1 MGTKRQ
7 YDRVFKERAVKMSY
21 ERDSVKAL
29 AAELGITAERLY
41 KWRAEY
47 AEHGEASFQGHGV
60 ERLSD
65 EGCQVKELEK
75 ELRNTKMELEILKK
89 AIAVFSKIDR

>member
-1 MGTKRQ
+1 MGTKRS
-7 YDRVFKERAVKMSY
+7 YDRTFKERAVKMSY

-29 AAELGITAERLY
+29 ASELGISAERLY

-47 AEHGEASFQGHGV
+47 ADHGEASFQGHGV

-65 EGCQVKELEK
+65 EDRRVKELEK
-75 ELRNTKMELEILKK
+75 KLRNTELEL
-89 AIAVFSKIDR
+89 

>member
-1 MGTKRQ
+1 MGTKRS
-7 YDRVFKERAVKMSY
+7 YDRTFKERAVKMSY

-29 AAELGITAERLY
+29 ASELGISAERLY

-47 AEHGEASFQGHGV
+47 ADHGEASFQGHGV

-65 EGCQVKELEK
+65 EDRRVKELEK
-75 ELRNTKMELEILKK
+75 KLRNTELELEILKK